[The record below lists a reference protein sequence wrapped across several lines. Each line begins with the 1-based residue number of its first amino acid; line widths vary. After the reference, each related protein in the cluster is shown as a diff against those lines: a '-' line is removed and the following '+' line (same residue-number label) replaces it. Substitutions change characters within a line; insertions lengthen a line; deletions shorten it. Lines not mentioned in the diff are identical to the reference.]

1 MLQINFSDDRTY
13 YKGKPTSRGMR
24 NNRRD
29 THNWER
35 FNQRLTEGERGICL
49 KKLESMMDKASRRA
63 SALVVLHDAKK
74 VREVAGSRGDLI
86 CCIVRG
92 GKPHTWM
99 MRGRTQM
106 KKGCRERLN
115 VAKIL
120 WHRSVR
126 K

>member
-1 MLQINFSDDRTY
+1 
-13 YKGKPTSRGMR
+13 MR

-29 THNWER
+29 RNRRHHNWER
-35 FNQRLTEGERGICL
+35 FNQRLTENERSICL
-49 KKLESMMDKASRRA
+49 ARLNSMMDKASRRA

-74 VREVAGSRGDLI
+74 VREVAGSRGDLV

-92 GKPHTWM
+92 GQPHTWM
-99 MRGRTQM
+99 MRDRRQM
-106 KKGCRERLN
+106 KKGCRESLD

-120 WHRSVR
+120 WHKAVR